1 MRRLLPPALWLICLA
16 AMGAATAGG
25 LSARLLPAPWHLSG
39 WLLFAAGFAITLFAA
54 RQFRRARTNIN
65 TFDDPGTLVTSGLF
79 AVSRNPMYLG
89 FTLALSGAAIGLNNA
104 GALIPAAAFFLVSAL
119 HYIPYEERAA
129 AAIFGEAYT
138 VYRRRV
144 RRWI

>member
-1 MRRLLPPALWLICLA
+1 
-16 AMGAATAGG
+16 MGAATAAG
-25 LSARLLPAPWHLSG
+25 LVIRPLPAPWPLTG
-39 WLLFAAGFAITLFAA
+39 WLLFALGFGLTFLAA
-54 RQFRRARTNIN
+54 RQFRLARTNIN
-65 TFDDPGTLVTSGLF
+65 TFEAPGTLVTTGLF

-89 FTLALSGAAIGLNNA
+89 FTLALLGAAIGLNNA
-104 GALIPAAAFFLVSAL
+104 WALIPAVIFFLVAAL

-138 VYRRRV
+138 AYCRRV